1 MRIEKF
7 VFGPVGTNC
16 YIVINEM
23 TSECFAVDMADCPQE
38 FVKHIKDAGLC
49 VKALLLTHGHFDH
62 IMGAERFAEIFGC
75 PVYAYEGEEN
85 ILCDPVLN
93 ASATMLGQSYVFTK
107 AEYVKADTQIE
118 TAGFQVEIIPT
129 PGHTEGG
136 CCYYIGRTDLPTGSG
151 SELVRSVREKLLVLP
166 EDTRVYPGHMEETTI
181 SHEKKYNP
189 FI

>member
-1 MRIEKF
+1 MLYRNKRDD
-7 VFGPVGTNC
+7 FGMFCRRYGGLSSGIRKA
-16 YIVINEM
+16 Y
-23 TSECFAVDMADCPQE
+23 
-38 FVKHIKDAGLC
+38 KDAGLC

-118 TAGFQVEIIPT
+118 TAAFRWRLFRLRDIQRADAVIISEKNMYCSAEIPFFI
-129 PGHTEGG
+129 
-136 CCYYIGRTDLPTGSG
+136 IL
-151 SELVRSVREKLLVLP
+151 SEERIFLREAEVSLSVR
-166 EDTRVYPGHMEETTI
+166 
-181 SHEKKYNP
+181 
-189 FI
+189 

>member
-1 MRIEKF
+1 M
-7 VFGPVGTNC
+7 
-16 YIVINEM
+16 
-23 TSECFAVDMADCPQE
+23 
-38 FVKHIKDAGLC
+38 
-49 VKALLLTHGHFDH
+49 LLLTHGHFDH

-129 PGHTEGG
+129 PGHTEADAV
-136 CCYYIGRTDLPTGSG
+136 II
-151 SELVRSVREKLLVLP
+151 SEKNMYCSAEIPFFIILS
-166 EDTRVYPGHMEETTI
+166 EERI
-181 SHEKKYNP
+181 FYGKRK
-189 FI
+189 

>member
-23 TSECFAVDMADCPQE
+23 TSECFVRRYGGLSSGIRKAYKRCR
-38 FVKHIKDAGLC
+38 LC

-136 CCYYIGRTDLPTGSG
+136 CCYYIGEEHVLFSG
-151 SELVRSVREKLLVLP
+151 
-166 EDTRVYPGHMEETTI
+166 DTLF
-181 SHEKKYNP
+181 S
-189 FI
+189 